1 MVNRV
6 KLGAPRIRVITI
18 AAGAACSFG
27 AQAQNNSAVTI
38 YGIFDT
44 GVEYLTNVGPNGD
57 RMVRMPSLTGTF
69 PSRIGFRGTEDLG
82 GGMKA
87 VFVLEEGFSPDQGS
101 LNQGG
106 RAWGR
111 QAFVGI
117 GGAWGQVSLG
127 RQYSQIFFSLL
138 SADTLAPN
146 IYAAGVL
153 DSYLPNAR
161 VDNSIAYR
169 GTFDAWTVGATYSVG
184 RDAVA
189 PAPAGGCAGES
200 SSDTKACRHA
210 SAMLAYSTKEWGV
223 AAAYDSNA
231 GGAGAG
237 SPLPLSSQ
245 TDTRKMINGF
255 YTVGPATIGA
265 GFERRVNEG
274 APAGNAST
282 TARSDYWWLGATYR
296 VDVISYDL
304 QYGSLKYNDSST
316 GNGSRVL
323 AARAMYHLSKRTA
336 VYATAG
342 HIDNQGTS
350 AVSIDGGNISGSAP
364 AAGGQQSGV
373 MLGMRHFF

>member
-1 MVNRV
+1 MANRV
-6 KLGAPRIRVITI
+6 QLGAPRIRTITV
-18 AAGAACSFG
+18 AAAAAYSFG
-27 AQAQNNSAVTI
+27 AHAQSNSAVTI

-44 GVEYLTNVGPNGD
+44 GVEYLTNVGPSGD
-57 RMVRMPSLTGTF
+57 RMIRMPSLTGTF

-82 GGMKA
+82 GGMTA
-87 VFVLEEGFSPDQGS
+87 VFVLEQGFSPDQGT

-117 GGAWGQVSLG
+117 GGAWGQISVG
-127 RQYSQIFFSLL
+127 RQYSQIFFSLIG
-138 SADTLAPN
+138 DTLAPN

-169 GTFDAWTVGATYSVG
+169 GTFDNWTVGATYSLG

-189 PAPAGGCAGES
+189 APAAGGCAGES
-200 SSDTKACRHA
+200 STDSKACRHV
-210 SAMLAYSTKEWGV
+210 SGLLLYSTKEWGV
-223 AAAYDSNA
+223 AAAYDRNV

-245 TDTRKMINGF
+245 TDTRKMLNGF
-255 YTVGPATIGA
+255 YAVGLATIGV
-265 GFERRVNEG
+265 GFERRINEG
-274 APAGNAST
+274 APANTAPT
-282 TARSDYWWLGATYR
+282 TAHSDYWWLGATYR
-296 VDVISYDL
+296 VDTITYDL
-304 QYGSLKYNDSST
+304 QYGSLKYSGSTT

-364 AAGGQQSGV
+364 VAGGRQSGV